1 MYQLRVKYQDSII
14 IDRTLTLK
22 ECNSMKSNVVTFEA
36 TVNGGRNYN
45 GPKVAKFVVW
55 IMEVFDK
62 FLGIDIKDY
71 RLDELEFNHSFNTF
85 TLFIRQEDFV
95 KLRDDKINQILD

>member
-1 MYQLRVKYQDSII
+1 MYQLRVQYQDSII

-22 ECNSMKSNVVTFEA
+22 ECNSIKSNGVT
-36 TVNGGRNYN
+36 
-45 GPKVAKFVVW
+45 W

-62 FLGIDIKDY
+62 FLGINVKDY
-71 RLDELEFNHSFNTF
+71 RLDEFNHSFNTF